1 MRDDEWE
8 SEKLERAALHIW
20 NDSVGQCSSQKG
32 RLGRLGRLA
41 LLGASWHFLPVEV
54 GSLFLIWVLDLM
66 SSYVHILVCSQESRG
81 LRIVVLYRVRF
92 ERTHPML
99 SKHRNP

>member
-1 MRDDEWE
+1 MRDDEWG
-8 SEKLERAALHIW
+8 SGKLERAALRIW

-32 RLGRLGRLA
+32 RLGHLA
-41 LLGASWHFLPVEV
+41 LLGASWRFLPVEV